1 MIVMAPKDEN
11 ELQRMLKSA
20 LTYGHPTAI
29 RFPKGKGR
37 GVALEDDPQ
46 EIAPGRSELLKEGKN
61 LLLAYGSMVYP
72 ALEAAAELEKEGLS
86 LAVINARFARPLD
99 EEAILPY
106 ADKGKAVITVE
117 EGVVSGGFGSAVRE
131 LLDRER
137 RFDVR
142 FLTIGLPPEVYPLGK
157 AEQIRKIYGLDAAG
171 LAGRI
176 RRFFGE

>member
-11 ELQRMLKSA
+11 ELQRMLRSA

-29 RFPKGKGR
+29 RFPNGKGR
-37 GVALEDDPQ
+37 GVALEDDPR
-46 EIAPGRSELLKEGKN
+46 EIPPGRSELIKEGKN

-72 ALEAAAELEKEGLS
+72 ALEAAAELEKERLS
-86 LAVINARFARPLD
+86 LAVVNARFAKPLD
-99 EEAILPY
+99 EETILSY
-106 ADKGKAVITVE
+106 AQQGNAVITVE

-137 RFDVR
+137 RFGLR
-142 FLTIGLPPEVYPLGK
+142 FLAIGLPPEVYPLGK
-157 AEQIRKIYGLDAAG
+157 ADEIRKIYGLDAAG

-176 RRFFGE
+176 RRFLSE